1 MLYSFVILCNLEV
14 GVVFIVVY
22 LINALLFL
30 SVL

>member
-14 GVVFIVVY
+14 GVVFIVV
-22 LINALLFL
+22 INALLFL